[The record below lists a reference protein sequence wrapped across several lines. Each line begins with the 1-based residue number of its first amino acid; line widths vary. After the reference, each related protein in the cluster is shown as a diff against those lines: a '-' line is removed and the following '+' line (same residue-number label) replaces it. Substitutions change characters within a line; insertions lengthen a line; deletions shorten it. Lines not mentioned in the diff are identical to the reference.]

1 VEVSVLRR
9 LLTLGLVSCLLAGPV
24 AAADDSF
31 FTHLHT
37 EKAMA
42 NVTVSPARAGPVEI
56 AIQLET
62 MDEKPLTAKSVMVTL
77 AMAGDEAGDKAGAK
91 PMSIAAERRGDAQW
105 LARLTVPKA
114 GQWTLGLGIAISD
127 TDKVSIQA
135 PIVIK

>member
-1 VEVSVLRR
+1 
-9 LLTLGLVSCLLAGPV
+9 
-24 AAADDSF
+24 
-31 FTHLHT
+31 
-37 EKAMA
+37 MA

-77 AMAGDEAGDKAGAK
+77 GMVGDKAGDKSGSK
-91 PMSIAAERRGDAQW
+91 PMSVAAERRGDAQW

-127 TDKVSIQA
+127 TDKVSVQA

>member
-1 VEVSVLRR
+1 MSIVHR
-9 LLTLGLVSCLLAGPV
+9 LALGILVSSLVAALA

-56 AIQLET
+56 MIQLET
-62 MDEKPLTAKSVMVTL
+62 MDEKPLTAKAVSVTL
-77 AMAGDEAGDKAGAK
+77 AIAGAK
-91 PMSIAAERRGDAQW
+91 PASIAAERRSDDTW
-105 LARLTVPKA
+105 LARLSVPKA

-127 TDKVSIQA
+127 SDKVSVEA

>member
-1 VEVSVLRR
+1 MNIPWR
-9 LLTLGLVSCLLAGPV
+9 LLVLGAVSCLLVGP
-24 AAADDSF
+24 AASADDSF

-56 AIQLET
+56 IIQLET
-62 MDEKPLTAKSVMVTL
+62 TDEKPLMAKAVSVTL
-77 AMAGDEAGDKAGAK
+77 ANAVAK
-91 PMSIAAERRGDAQW
+91 PASVAAERRGDGQW
-105 LARLTVPKA
+105 LARLSVPKA

-127 TDKVSIQA
+127 TDKVSVAA

>member
-1 VEVSVLRR
+1 MSFPLR
-9 LLTLGLVSCLLAGPV
+9 LLVLGVVSCFLVEP
-24 AAADDSF
+24 AASADDSF

-56 AIQLET
+56 VIQLET
-62 MDEKPLTAKSVMVTL
+62 IDEKPLMAKSVSVTL
-77 AMAGDEAGDKAGAK
+77 ANAVVK
-91 PMSIAAERRGDAQW
+91 PTSVAAARRGDGQW
-105 LARLTVPKA
+105 LARLSVPKA

-127 TDKVSIQA
+127 TDKVSVAA

>member
-1 VEVSVLRR
+1 MRR

-77 AMAGDEAGDKAGAK
+77 AMAGDEAGDKAGAT

>member
-1 VEVSVLRR
+1 MEVSVLRR

-77 AMAGDEAGDKAGAK
+77 AKARDKAGDKAGAK
-91 PMSIAAERRGDAQW
+91 PMSVAAERRGDAQW
-105 LARLTVPKA
+105 LARLTLPKA

>member
-1 VEVSVLRR
+1 MSDLWR

>member
-1 VEVSVLRR
+1 VSDLRR
-9 LLTLGLVSCLLAGPV
+9 LLTLGLVSRLLAGPA

-77 AMAGDEAGDKAGAK
+77 AMAGDKAGDKAGAK

>member
-1 VEVSVLRR
+1 
-9 LLTLGLVSCLLAGPV
+9 
-24 AAADDSF
+24 
-31 FTHLHT
+31 
-37 EKAMA
+37 MA

-77 AMAGDEAGDKAGAK
+77 AMAGDKAGAK
-91 PMSIAAERRGDAQW
+91 PMSVAAERRGDAQW

>member
-77 AMAGDEAGDKAGAK
+77 AMAGDKAGAK

>member
-1 VEVSVLRR
+1 MNFPSR
-9 LLTLGLVSCLLAGPV
+9 LWALGVMSCLLAGPA

-62 MDEKPLTAKSVMVTL
+62 MEKKPLTAKSVMVTL
-77 AMAGDEAGDKAGAK
+77 SNAGAK
-91 PMSIAAERRGDAQW
+91 PASVAAERRGDAQW
-105 LARLTVPKA
+105 LARLTLPKA
-114 GQWTLGLGIAISD
+114 GQWTLGLGIAMSD
-127 TDKVSIQA
+127 TDKVSIEA